1 MYKKSSVNLLII
13 FYVSLA
19 LAIFTYRWQIQRFGD
34 NEIQIYQI
42 PRHENV
48 LNGTAGNPW
57 QYRVLSEY
65 GVEEGIKFLENLGFP
80 YPDAARNAF
89 KGFRLFQNL
98 LIFMLTAWY
107 YQTLGMKVQAALVG
121 MAMLAWAMTHSY
133 LDSDLQFNTHSDII
147 FYLLAAISIV
157 RQKTWLLIPITFFA
171 ALNRETSGLIPFMLL
186 ALYPK
191 FSRRDLLIFLAALA
205 IYGLIYG
212 YLRYVRYEA
221 QELIQPHGQS
231 PGWELFN
238 FNMRRYPTWELLF
251 ATLNIVPVLALLAY
265 RRWPPALKGF
275 FWAIVPIWL
284 TVHAFYSVMAETRLF
299 LVPMVI
305 VFIPGALLPLHAN
318 RPPSPPPYSDPE
330 THYPPPATPF

>member
-1 MYKKSSVNLLII
+1 MQKKSTVNLLVI

-34 NEIQIYQI
+34 NEISFYQL
-42 PRHENV
+42 PRHENI

-57 QYRVLSEY
+57 QYRILSEY
-65 GVEEGIKFLENLGFP
+65 MAEEGIQFLENLGFA

-107 YQTLGMKVQAALVG
+107 YQTLGIKVQAAFVG

-133 LDSDLQFNTHSDII
+133 LDSDLQFNTHSDLI

-157 RQKTWLLIPITFFA
+157 SQKKWLIIPITFFA
-171 ALNRETSGLIPFMLL
+171 ALNRETSGLIPFMML
-186 ALYPK
+186 AFYPK
-191 FSRRDLLIFLAALA
+191 FSRRDLLIFGVALA
-205 IYGLIYG
+205 VYGLIYG
-212 YLRYVRYEA
+212 YLRYIRYES
-221 QELIQPHGQS
+221 QELILPHGQS

-238 FNMRRYPTWELLF
+238 FNIRRYQTWELLF
-251 ATLNIVPVLALLAY
+251 ATLNIIPVLALLSY
-265 RRWPPALKGF
+265 RSWPPPLKGF
-275 FWAIVPIWL
+275 FWAIVPVWF
-284 TVHAFYSVMAETRLF
+284 TVHAFFSVMAETRLF

-305 VFIPGALLPLHAN
+305 VFIPGALLPLLAD
-318 RPPSPPPYSDPE
+318 RPPLPPPYSDPE
-330 THYPPPATPF
+330 TRYLPPATHF